1 MADDVKQKLYFT
13 IRFVLLTYVIIT
25 VLTEKHST

>member
-25 VLTEKHST
+25 EAFYLM